1 MMDHEETEAKAKF
14 LEKERRVFMRYG
26 AGVGEPT
33 LQFWIGGAVTHE
45 GLHDSEKKNVWKF
58 CLKDL
63 FMTEETMSEKIGHY
77 STKFRNQNATSM
89 FKTAWA

>member
-1 MMDHEETEAKAKF
+1 MG
-14 LEKERRVFMRYG
+14 LEWESPPCSSG
-26 AGVGEPT
+26 LGV
-33 LQFWIGGAVTHE
+33 Q
-45 GLHDSEKKNVWKF
+45 LHMNDSMIQKKKVWKF

-89 FKTAWA
+89 FKTVWA

>member
-45 GLHDSEKKNVWKF
+45 
-58 CLKDL
+58 
-63 FMTEETMSEKIGHY
+63 
-77 STKFRNQNATSM
+77 
-89 FKTAWA
+89 

>member
-33 LQFWIGGAVTHE
+33 LQFWIGGAITHE
-45 GLHDSEKKNVWKF
+45 GLHDSEKK
-58 CLKDL
+58 CLEIL
-63 FMTEETMSEKIGHY
+63 FEGFIHD
-77 STKFRNQNATSM
+77 
-89 FKTAWA
+89 